1 MDVPLLTGATSSS
14 LPNGSTF
21 YHARGRWNPC
31 CHCLFSSLPDDL
43 IEKVIFPFLDR
54 ASLASCAQTC
64 TRFCYLSESS
74 DLWRQVN
81 ASATPASGVGL
92 ARLLARHAGH
102 VNELRLKL
110 GIDAEASAPSEC
122 EVTSSSSGEFRTSRR
137 TPLRI
142 SPARGAAR
150 AHGVDPARIRPC
162 RAILSQT
169 EGLVG
174 APIHSVHRRRR
185 VTYPSPPRR

>member
-14 LPNGSTF
+14 PNGSTF

-31 CHCLFSSLPDDL
+31 CHCPFSALPDDL

-122 EVTSSSSGEFRTSRR
+122 EVTSSSSGEFGEPSR
-137 TPLRI
+137 PEPHSA
-142 SPARGAAR
+142 SPPRLGPR
-150 AHGVDPARIRPC
+150 AHMAWTQRAFAPAERSC
-162 RAILSQT
+162 
-169 EGLVG
+169 
-174 APIHSVHRRRR
+174 RRRR
-185 VTYPSPPRR
+185 GWWARRSIRFIAEGA